1 MKIERDMIKEEKEQA
16 KKTEEKEL
24 EEARKL
30 AQQAENKQK

>member
-16 KKTEEKEL
+16 LKSNQKEL

-30 AQQAENKQK
+30 A